1 MEHKD
6 SRLMPADI
14 ELVLL
19 DMGGVLLNLRDPLT
33 TFDLDVDQDDFM
45 ETWLLSPSVRKFEC
59 GAVSSTQFAC
69 SIVEEFALP
78 YTPAEF
84 LRRLESW
91 PDAVYA
97 GVRELLI
104 SISHGCQIALLSNTN
119 EVHWNRDDIAGQL
132 APLFDETFL
141 SYKTGH
147 LKPDSAAFENVL
159 IHYAVDADKILFLD
173 DNPLN
178 IAAAKNCGMQAQ
190 LTRGFDSLV
199 QNLRQAGFDETLA

>member
-1 MEHKD
+1 
-6 SRLMPADI
+6 
-14 ELVLL
+14 
-19 DMGGVLLNLRDPLT
+19 
-33 TFDLDVDQDDFM
+33 M
-45 ETWLLSPSVRKFEC
+45 ETWLLSPAVRRFEC
-59 GAVSSTQFAC
+59 GAVSSTQFAY

-97 GVRELLI
+97 GVPELLT
-104 SISHGCQIALLSNTN
+104 SIGQHYQVALLSNTN

-132 APLFDETFL
+132 APLFDKTFL

-159 IHYAVDADKILFLD
+159 IHYAVDADNILFLD

-199 QNLRQAGFDETLA
+199 QNLRQAGFDATLT

>member
-1 MEHKD
+1 
-6 SRLMPADI
+6 MPTAI

-19 DMGGVLLNLRDPLT
+19 DMGGVLLKLRDPLA
-33 TFDLDVDQDDFM
+33 TFGVELHEHDFT
-45 ETWLLSPSVRKFEC
+45 EAWLLSPSVREFEC
-59 GAVSSTQFAC
+59 GQIRSTQFA
-69 SIVEEFALP
+69 SDMVEEFALP
-78 YTPAEF
+78 YAAEEF
-84 LRRLESW
+84 IRRLESW
-91 PDAVYA
+91 PDKIYE
-97 GVRELLI
+97 GVPALLG
-104 SISHGCQIALLSNTN
+104 SIGQHCKIALLSNTN

-132 APLFDETFL
+132 APLFDQTFL
-141 SYKTGH
+141 SYKTGN

-199 QNLRQAGFDETLA
+199 QNLNQAGFDDTSA